1 MGIAAVMVGAGHRP
15 ARLAT
20 LTGHTAA
27 DWAAVDGNVD
37 AIINRAG
44 RCPVPTITATLLLE

>member
-1 MGIAAVMVGAGHRP
+1 MVIAAVMVGAGHRP